1 MEKYMNNIGRVISVN
16 KNNWNVLFNN
26 ENVTATIRKKKNRDE
41 LPVVG
46 DYVIINKDEY
56 DNYTIEEI
64 VNRKNTLKKLS
75 IDRTTEKYKN
85 GKEQIL
91 ASNVDIVFIV
101 TSLNND
107 FNIARLERL
116 VLLGNKANSKI
127 AFILTKS
134 DLCSIKDRE
143 NYRKIIEERFNYPV
157 FIISSYN
164 KEGIDD
170 LKSVW
175 KENETAV
182 FIGSSGVGK
191 STLINTLLDN
201 SEIKTN
207 DIRHK
212 DDKGK
217 HTTTSRNLYI
227 LKDSRIVI
235 DEPGIRSV
243 ASNDMSSDLNVVFSK
258 IIELSKECKYTT
270 CTHENIKVCRILQ
283 AIENGEISQ
292 EEFNRYKKL
301 QSKEYRKN
309 SNFLR
314 KN

>member
-1 MEKYMNNIGRVISVN
+1 MNNIGRVISVN

-201 SEIKTN
+201 DEIKTN

-243 ASNDMSSDLNVVFSK
+243 ASNDMNSDLNVVFSK

-292 EEFNRYKKL
+292 EEFNKYKKL